1 MADTTPTPWKALP
14 APADLGHPDG
24 TWLIVGPRTD
34 NGEPHTIAAVIPCDD
49 GTHPDRAQLD
59 AQRITQAVNAAGS
72 GAVEEWAVVYSDSSH
87 YRVSNPAQ
95 ARQLAAVARKH
106 GTSEAYAAH
115 RLVPAWRRLDDDH
128 G

>member
-14 APADLGHPDG
+14 APADLGHPNG

-49 GTHPDRAQLD
+49 GTHPDRA
-59 AQRITQAVNAAGS
+59 
-72 GAVEEWAVVYSDSSH
+72 H

-115 RLVPAWRRLDDDH
+115 RLVPAWRRLEDDH
-128 G
+128 GH